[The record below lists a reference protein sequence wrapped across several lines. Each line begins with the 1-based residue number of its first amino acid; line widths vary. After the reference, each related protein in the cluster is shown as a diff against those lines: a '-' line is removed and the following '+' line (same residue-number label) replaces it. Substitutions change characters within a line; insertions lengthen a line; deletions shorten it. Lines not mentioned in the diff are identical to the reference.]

1 MIEEIKALLGEAA
14 ANFTDAQIDICL
26 KMAIAEVEEY
36 CKRDLDYTLELCAQQ
51 MAIVKLHRLHTEGLQ
66 SMNAGGISE
75 NYLDGYPKS
84 IVDVL
89 NRKRKIKV
97 V

>member
-1 MIEEIKALLGEAA
+1 MLEEIKALLGDAA
-14 ANFTDAQIDICL
+14 QNFTDAQIDICL

-36 CKRDLDYTLELCAQQ
+36 CKRDLDYTLELAAQQ
-51 MAIVKLHRLHTEGLQ
+51 IAIIKLQRLNTQ
-66 SMNAGGISE
+66 SLTSMSAGGASE
-75 NYLDGYPKS
+75 SYLDGYPKA

-97 V
+97 M

>member
-1 MIEEIKALLGEAA
+1 MLEEIKALLGDAA
-14 ANFTDAQIDICL
+14 ANYTDAQINICL
-26 KMAIAEVEEY
+26 KMAINEVEEY
-36 CKRDLDYTLELCAQQ
+36 CKRELDYSLELCAQQ

-75 NYLDGYPKS
+75 NYIDGYPKA

-97 V
+97 M